1 MRVVELGPEVREDA
15 TTKNIA
21 EMIVIGTTGINPK
34 IAVPPGV
41 RERTSTPAIDHIT
54 TGGPGAG
61 AGTTY

>member
-1 MRVVELGPEVREDA
+1 VGALGLAVRED
-15 TTKNIA
+15 TTINNTA

-34 IAVPPGV
+34 TAVPPGV
-41 RERTSTPAIDHIT
+41 RDKTSMPATDQAT